1 MIYKYSGYMQTKF
14 QHIFLYLLNFT
25 CGFVIINLYGLNS
38 AIIKIKFSKNERI
51 FSMKRTLA
59 AILAVSMILSVT
71 ACNDSTASGNGD
83 NSGNTTS
90 SATDDGNTEQKLRS
104 NPIAVDADGNIDMD
118 VALKYETD
126 VDALIKKLE
135 AKTPDGSKPVS
146 ENTNEETL
154 ELFNYLKSV
163 YGKQIIAGQQ
173 YSDASQFENIMYY
186 NTTGDMPAIMS
197 FDFLYAQGTDTPDY
211 TQIEEAIKWHNE
223 QNGIVAFCWHWK
235 VPVDMSDKSVKGT
248 AFYSDEIRDFSLEK
262 AVTPGTDEYKVIIK
276 DIDTIAL
283 YLQRLE
289 TAGVPVIWR
298 PLHEASGAWFWWG
311 VKDRDTYD
319 KQLYQ
324 KLWYMLYDRLE
335 NYHKLTNLIWVW
347 NGQSKKATVNANT
360 YDIGGMDVYPSSE
373 DHSAQI
379 ASYNT
384 LSKYTDDIGKM
395 SALSEVGYI
404 PDPEEVFKADSKVK
418 WLYYAPWCKEFVCAS
433 NGSGAVITQLGGTPS
448 VNTERMSEEFLKS
461 VYSSE
466 KVITLSELPDFK
478 GTTKKIPEFIK
489 SWKFNNPK
497 LTIEN
502 DKLTAYEQ

>member
-1 MIYKYSGYMQTKF
+1 
-14 QHIFLYLLNFT
+14 
-25 CGFVIINLYGLNS
+25 
-38 AIIKIKFSKNERI
+38 
-51 FSMKRTLA
+51 MKRIWA
-59 AILAVSMILSVT
+59 AILAVSMILSMT
-71 ACNDSTASGNGD
+71 ACNSGDTSGNAD
-83 NSGNTTS
+83 NSGASGTNNST
-90 SATDDGNTEQKLRS
+90 TDDNNEQKLRS

-163 YGKQIIAGQQ
+163 YSKQIISGQQ

-186 NTTGDMPAIMS
+186 NTTGDMPAIMG

-223 QNGIVAFCWHWK
+223 QNGIVTFCWHWK
-235 VPVDMSDKSVKGT
+235 VPVDIDDDSVKGT
-248 AFYSDEIRDFSLEK
+248 AFYSEEIRNFSLEN
-262 AVTPGTDEYKVIIK
+262 AVTPGTKEYKVIIK

-298 PLHEASGAWFWWG
+298 PLHEASGSWFWWG
-311 VKDRDTYD
+311 MKDKKTYTE
-319 KQLYQ
+319 QLYQ
-324 KLWYMLYDRLE
+324 KLWYMVYDRLE

-347 NGQSKKATVNANT
+347 NGQSKLTNVNANT
-360 YDIGGMDVYPSSE
+360 YDISGIDIYPNNE
-373 DHSAQI
+373 THNEQAAKYKELAAITDE
-379 ASYNT
+379 
-384 LSKYTDDIGKM
+384 SKMTT
-395 SALSEVGYI
+395 LSEVGYI
-404 PDPEEVFKADSKVK
+404 PDPEAVFAADSTVK
-418 WLYYAPWCKEFVCAS
+418 WLYVVPWCKEFVCAAS
-433 NGSGAVITQLGGTPS
+433 GSGAVITKLGGTPS
-448 VNTERMSEEFLKS
+448 VNTERMSEEFLKNYFAS
-461 VYSSE
+461 D
-466 KVITLSELPDFK
+466 KVITLSKLPDFK
-478 GTTKKIPEFIK
+478 GTTKKMPEFIK
-489 SWKFNNPK
+489 NWKFNNPN

>member
-1 MIYKYSGYMQTKF
+1 MK
-14 QHIFLYLLNFT
+14 
-25 CGFVIINLYGLNS
+25 
-38 AIIKIKFSKNERI
+38 KI
-51 FSMKRTLA
+51 LA
-59 AILAVSMILSVT
+59 AILAVSMILSMA
-71 ACNDSTASGNGD
+71 ACSGDNTSGNADSGSASESTSD
-83 NSGNTTS
+83 NS
-90 SATDDGNTEQKLRS
+90 NTEQKLRS

-186 NTTGDMPAIMS
+186 NTTGDMPAIMG

-223 QNGIVAFCWHWK
+223 QNGIVTFCWHWK
-235 VPVDMSDKSVKGT
+235 VPVDIDDDSVKGT
-248 AFYSDEIRDFSLEK
+248 AFYSKDIRNFSLEN
-262 AVTPGTDEYKVIIK
+262 AVTPGTKEYKVIIK

-298 PLHEASGAWFWWG
+298 PLHEASGSWFWWG
-311 VKDRDTYD
+311 MKDKRTYTE
-319 KQLYQ
+319 QLYQ

-347 NGQSKKATVNANT
+347 NGQSKLTKVNANT
-360 YDIGGMDVYPSSE
+360 YDISGIDVYPDNE
-373 DHSAQI
+373 THNEQA
-379 ASYNT
+379 
-384 LSKYTDDIGKM
+384 SKYRELAAVTDESKM
-395 SALSEVGYI
+395 TTLSEVGYI
-404 PDPEEVFKADSKVK
+404 PDPEAVFAADSTVK
-418 WLYYAPWCKEFVCAS
+418 WLYVVPWCKEFVCAAS
-433 NGSGAVITQLGGTPS
+433 GSGAVITKLGGTPS
-448 VNTERMSEEFLKS
+448 VNTERMSEEFLKNYFAS
-461 VYSSE
+461 D
-466 KVITLSELPDFK
+466 KVITLSKLPDFM
-478 GTTKKIPEFIK
+478 GTTKKIPDFINN
-489 SWKFNNPK
+489 WKFNNPN
-497 LTIEN
+497 LVIEN
-502 DKLTAYEQ
+502 DKLTAYEK